1 MSIGLDHAPDGIRIN
16 AVCPTWVRTPL
27 LDVELKKNPEV
38 QGMIS
43 AIVPIKRAAECEEV
57 SDTIVFLC
65 SPAASYINGT
75 SLLVDAAVT
84 TTVRLF

>member
-1 MSIGLDHAPDGIRIN
+1 
-16 AVCPTWVRTPL
+16 
-27 LDVELKKNPEV
+27 
-38 QGMIS
+38 MIS

-57 SDTIVFLC
+57 AEAVAFLC

-75 SLLVDAAVT
+75 SLIIDAGVT

>member
-1 MSIGLDHAPDGIRIN
+1 
-16 AVCPTWVRTPL
+16 
-27 LDVELKKNPEV
+27 
-38 QGMIS
+38 MIS

-57 SDTIVFLC
+57 ADTIAYLC

-75 SLLVDAAVT
+75 SVIIDAAVT

>member
-1 MSIGLDHAPDGIRIN
+1 
-16 AVCPTWVRTPL
+16 
-27 LDVELKKNPEV
+27 
-38 QGMIS
+38 MIS

-57 SDTIVFLC
+57 SDTIAFLC